1 MPGVVTQLLVG
12 ANHTVKKDDVLLTLE
27 AMKMEY
33 TIRAPKDGVILDAYF
48 QVGDQVKVVMSLW
61 TSKLLRGSCMS
72 DYVKIVE
79 VGPRDGLQNEKQALS
94 IEQRLSFINDLID
107 AGLKFIEV
115 GSCVSAKWVPQMSQS
130 DKLFKLLPQRDDLNL
145 SLLTPNL
152 KGFDAALAVG
162 CKEVAVFTAASE
174 SFTRKNINCSIDES
188 LERFSKIFQAAQ
200 ANHVRV
206 RGYVSCMVDCP
217 YEGAI
222 DPKQVVNVVKRLY
235 EMGCYEIS
243 LGETIG
249 TATPDRVQKVWQAC
263 LAELDSNILVD
274 IFIIL
279 MAWQLPISI
288 NLYSKGFE
296 SLILRLLDWVV
307 VHMPKVHQGML
318 QLRICIIYC
327 LKLDTKQGS
336 I

>member
-1 MPGVVTQLLVG
+1 
-12 ANHTVKKDDVLLTLE
+12 
-27 AMKMEY
+27 
-33 TIRAPKDGVILDAYF
+33 
-48 QVGDQVKVVMSLW
+48 
-61 TSKLLRGSCMS
+61 MS

-107 AGLKFIEV
+107 AGLKSIEV
-115 GSCVSAKWVPQMSQS
+115 GSCVSAKWVPQMAQS
-130 DKLFKLLPQRDDLNL
+130 DELFKLLPQCDDLNL

-152 KGFDAALAVG
+152 KGFEAALAVG

-188 LERFSKIFQAAQ
+188 LERFSEIFQAAQ
-200 ANHVRV
+200 ANNVRV

-222 DPKQVVNVVKRLY
+222 DPKQVVNVVKRLHD
-235 EMGCYEIS
+235 MGCYEIS

-263 LAELDSNILVD
+263 LAELDSKILAGHFHNTYGMAIANIYQSLQQGIRVFD
-274 IFIIL
+274 SSLAGLGGCPYAKGSSGNVATEDLYYLLSHIGYETGIHLEKL
-279 MAWQLPISI
+279 MLASQNI
-288 NLYSKGFE
+288 NQTLNRKNLSNYANTY
-296 SLILRLLDWVV
+296 
-307 VHMPKVHQGML
+307 L
-318 QLRICIIYC
+318 QQSCA
-327 LKLDTKQGS
+327 
-336 I
+336 

>member
-1 MPGVVTQLLVG
+1 
-12 ANHTVKKDDVLLTLE
+12 
-27 AMKMEY
+27 
-33 TIRAPKDGVILDAYF
+33 
-48 QVGDQVKVVMSLW
+48 
-61 TSKLLRGSCMS
+61 MS

-263 LAELDSNILVD
+263 LAELDSNILAGHFHNTYGMAIANIYQSLQQGIR
-274 IFIIL
+274 IFDSSLAGLGGCPYAKGASGNVATEDLYYLLSQIGYETG
-279 MAWQLPISI
+279 I
-288 NLYSKGFE
+288 NLEK
-296 SLILRLLDWVV
+296 L
-307 VHMPKVHQGML
+307 ML
-318 QLRICIIYC
+318 ASQNISQT
-327 LKLDTKQGS
+327 LKRKNLSNYANTYLQQ
-336 I
+336 

>member
-1 MPGVVTQLLVG
+1 
-12 ANHTVKKDDVLLTLE
+12 
-27 AMKMEY
+27 
-33 TIRAPKDGVILDAYF
+33 
-48 QVGDQVKVVMSLW
+48 
-61 TSKLLRGSCMS
+61 MS

-107 AGLKFIEV
+107 AGLKSIEV
-115 GSCVSAKWVPQMSQS
+115 GSCVSAKWVPQMAQS
-130 DKLFKLLPQRDDLNL
+130 DELFKLLPQRNDLNL

-152 KGFDAALAVG
+152 KGFEAALAVG

-188 LERFSKIFQAAQ
+188 LERFSEIFKAAQ
-200 ANHVRV
+200 ANNVCV

-222 DPKQVVNVVKRLY
+222 DPKQVVNVVKQLHD
-235 EMGCYEIS
+235 MGCYEIS

-263 LAELDSNILVD
+263 LAELDSKILAGHFHNTYGMAIANIYQSLQQGIRVFD
-274 IFIIL
+274 SSLAGLGGCPYAKGSSGNVATEDLYYLLSHIGYETGIHLEKL
-279 MAWQLPISI
+279 MLASQNI
-288 NLYSKGFE
+288 NQTLNRKNLSNYANTY
-296 SLILRLLDWVV
+296 
-307 VHMPKVHQGML
+307 L
-318 QLRICIIYC
+318 QQSCA
-327 LKLDTKQGS
+327 
-336 I
+336 

>member
-1 MPGVVTQLLVG
+1 
-12 ANHTVKKDDVLLTLE
+12 
-27 AMKMEY
+27 
-33 TIRAPKDGVILDAYF
+33 
-48 QVGDQVKVVMSLW
+48 
-61 TSKLLRGSCMS
+61 MS

-188 LERFSKIFQAAQ
+188 LERFSEIFQAAQ

-263 LAELDSNILVD
+263 LAELDSNILAGHFHNTYGMAIANIYQSLQQGIR
-274 IFIIL
+274 IFDSSLAGLGGCPYAKGASGNVATEDLYYL
-279 MAWQLPISI
+279 MSRIGYETGI
-288 NLYSKGFE
+288 NLEK
-296 SLILRLLDWVV
+296 L
-307 VHMPKVHQGML
+307 ML
-318 QLRICIIYC
+318 ASQNISQT
-327 LKLDTKQGS
+327 LKRKNLSNYANTYLQQ
-336 I
+336 